1 MTADNFLE
9 PRPGETQSLETQ
21 GLETRQP
28 LDAEQRGAA
37 LDPLRSFCVT
47 APAGS
52 GKTELL
58 SQRVLG
64 LLARAQQPEDILAI
78 TFTRK
83 AAAEMRER
91 IYQALLLA
99 LEPEPALPHQR
110 HTWRLARAA
119 LARDAERG
127 WQLLQNPQRL
137 RVMTIDGLCSSLTA
151 QMPVLSQFGGQPRVV
166 ERAQPLYVEA
176 VDALLEQLEQPGP
189 IADGIAELLLH
200 LDNQVERLQTLLA
213 GLLARRDQ
221 WLPLLGAGIGTGDP
235 RTYLEDILQDVRD
248 TALRRARAA
257 LLRYR
262 GELLPLLDF
271 AAVRL
276 RELQPDAPLVQFAGC
291 TELPPDDSA
300 AVEAWQALAEW
311 LLTRDGDWRRTV
323 DKRQGFPVGDNK
335 EQKALYKARKQAML
349 ELLEAFGQ
357 DPALREQLEEIRFL
371 PAAQYPDSQWRILV
385 QITRLLALAAAQLQ
399 LVFQSRGEVDFT
411 ELSLSALRA
420 LGSELAPS
428 DLMLRLD
435 ARIRHLLIDEFQ
447 DTSSTQFRLLEHLI
461 EGWAEH
467 NASGAEPQT
476 LFIVGDGMQSIYGF
490 REARVGLFLEAR
502 RDGVN
507 QLPLQPAPLSVNFRS
522 TPTIVDWVNRT
533 FAQAFPQSEH
543 RARGAVRYEPSSAFN
558 GAPAAGASAVAIYGL
573 RDDAERR
580 SEAALCV
587 QLVQQAL
594 ARDATGSI
602 AILVRYRTHL
612 REIVPAL
619 ARAGIEFRATDI
631 DPLAQRATIQDI
643 LALLKALLNPA
654 DRIAWLALL
663 RSPLV
668 GLDNRDLHRLVAG
681 VDGRGTRR
689 SIPGRLHDPAVRA
702 ELSPAGAQR
711 LELALRSID
720 VALAQ
725 RGRKPL
731 RIWLEGTWLALG
743 GALLLDDEAMWRDVR
758 VLFDS
763 IERLAPALDIAQLE
777 EKLADLYARAAAPP
791 TTRVLLMTIH
801 KSKGLEFDTVI
812 LPSLDAGTRSDDKPL
827 LRWSEQLDDSG
838 TPGLVLAAKA
848 AVGGA
853 EDATY
858 AWLQRE
864 HKQKQQLED
873 TRLLYVAA
881 TRAVSNL
888 YLLFA
893 TATAADDE
901 YRGPVSNSLLARIW
915 PAVVEQV
922 QWNALDARVAA
933 ADAVVEQP
941 LPHTADLFAVAR
953 PVDRVSMRRVPA
965 AWYAALP
972 SHSPAPPV
980 VANPLPPP
988 AAISLEQRLGT
999 VIHQLLEQLA
1009 ALGSEAWLQREPQRK
1024 LLLVRTLLIQAGV
1037 LDAELDGA
1045 AQIAIECID
1054 TMLRDERGRWLLDTG
1069 HAESMAEWELITD
1082 AGRRHVIDRS
1092 FVDAEGIRW
1101 IVDYKSSLPH
1111 AGEALPD
1118 FLAREAAAYT
1128 PQLQTY
1134 RALLAR
1140 IDHRPLKTA
1149 LYFPRIPHFL
1159 EL

>member
-1 MTADNFLE
+1 MTADN
-9 PRPGETQSLETQ
+9 SLP
-21 GLETRQP
+21 QP
-28 LDAEQRGAA
+28 FDAAQRAAA
-37 LDPLRSFCVT
+37 LDPRQSFCVT

-58 SQRVLG
+58 SQRVLE

-99 LEPEPALPHQR
+99 REPEPAQPHRR
-110 HTWRLARAA
+110 HTWQLARAA
-119 LARDAERG
+119 LARDSERD
-127 WQLLQNPQRL
+127 WQLLSNQQRL

-166 ERAQPLYVEA
+166 ERALPLYIEA

-189 IADGIAELLLH
+189 VADSIAGLLLH
-200 LDNQVERLQTLLA
+200 LDNRVDRLQALLA
-213 GLLARRDQ
+213 SLLARRDQ
-221 WLPLLGAGIGTGDP
+221 WLPLLGGGIQASDP
-235 RTYLEDILQDVRD
+235 RLYLEETLRTVR
-248 TALRRARAA
+248 AEAAARAHAA

-271 AAVRL
+271 AAARL
-276 RELQPDAPLVQFAGC
+276 RELQPDAPLAQFAGC
-291 TELPPDDSA
+291 IELPSPGSSA
-300 AVEAWQALAEW
+300 IEAWQVLADW

-323 DKRQGFPVGDNK
+323 DKRQGFPPGDDK
-335 EQKALYKARKQAML
+335 EQKELCKARKQSML
-349 ELLEAFGQ
+349 ALLETLREDA
-357 DPALREQLEEIRFL
+357 ALREQLDEIRCL
-371 PAAQYPDSQWRILV
+371 PAARYPDSQWHILV
-385 QITRLLALAAAQLQ
+385 RITQLLALAAAQLQ
-399 LVFQSRGEVDFT
+399 LVFQERGEVDFT

-420 LGSELAPS
+420 LGSELAPT

-507 QLPLQPAPLSVNFRS
+507 RLQLQATPLSVNFRS

-543 RARGAVRYEPSSAFN
+543 WARGAVRYEPSSAFN
-558 GAPAAGASAVAIYGL
+558 GAPASGSSEVAVYGL
-573 RDDAERR
+573 RDDAGRHA
-580 SEAALCV
+580 EAALCV

-594 ARDATGSI
+594 ARDATGNV

-612 REIVPAL
+612 RAIVPAL
-619 ARAGIEFRATDI
+619 QRAGIEFRATDI

-663 RSPLV
+663 RSPLI
-668 GLDNRDLHRLVAG
+668 GLDNRDLHLLVAG
-681 VDGRGTRR
+681 ADGQGTRR
-689 SIPGRLHDPAVRA
+689 SIPGRLRDPEVRA
-702 ELSPAGAQR
+702 QLGADGARR
-711 LELALRSID
+711 LGHALRCID
-720 VALAQ
+720 AALAQ

-731 RIWLEGTWLALG
+731 RSWLEGIWLALG
-743 GALLLDDEAMWRDVR
+743 GALLLDGEAMWRDVR
-758 VLFDS
+758 VLFDL
-763 IERLAPALDIAQLE
+763 IEQLAPKLDIAQLE

-791 TTRVLLMTIH
+791 ATRVLLMTIH
-801 KSKGLEFDTVI
+801 KSKGLEFGTVI
-812 LPSLDAGTRSDDKPL
+812 LPGLDAGTRSDDKPL

-838 TPGLVLAAKA
+838 NAGLVLAAKA
-848 AVGGA
+848 AVGGP

-881 TRAVSNL
+881 TRAVNNL
-888 YLLFA
+888 HLLFA
-893 TATAADDE
+893 TAKDE
-901 YRGPVSNSLLARIW
+901 DYRGPVANSLLARIW

-922 QWNALDARVAA
+922 QWNPRAIHAA
-933 ADAVVEQP
+933 PGNAGAEQL
-941 LPHTADLFAVAR
+941 LPRTGDLFAVSR
-953 PVDRVSMRRVPA
+953 PVDLVPLRRVPMAWHEA
-965 AWYAALP
+965 ASALP
-972 SHSPAPPV
+972 AAQPAA
-980 VANPLPPP
+980 ANPLPPP

-999 VIHQLLEQLA
+999 TIHQLLEQLA
-1009 ALGSEAWLQREPQRK
+1009 VFGGDAWLQREPRRK
-1024 LLLVRTLLIQAGV
+1024 LLLVRTLLIEAGV
-1037 LDAELDGA
+1037 ADADIEGA
-1045 AQIAIECID
+1045 ARIALDCLD
-1054 TMLRDERGRWLLDTG
+1054 TMLRDEQGRWLLDSG
-1069 HAESMAEWELITD
+1069 HAESIAEWELVTD

-1092 FVDAEGIRW
+1092 FVDAEGTRW
-1101 IVDYKSSLPH
+1101 IIDYKSSLPH
-1111 AGEALPD
+1111 AGEPLAV
-1118 FLAREAAAYT
+1118 FLERERSAYAEQLRVYRELVARFDT
-1128 PQLQTY
+1128 
-1134 RALLAR
+1134 
-1140 IDHRPLKTA
+1140 RPIRTA
-1149 LYFPRIPHFL
+1149 LYFPRVPCFSEVL
-1159 EL
+1159 P